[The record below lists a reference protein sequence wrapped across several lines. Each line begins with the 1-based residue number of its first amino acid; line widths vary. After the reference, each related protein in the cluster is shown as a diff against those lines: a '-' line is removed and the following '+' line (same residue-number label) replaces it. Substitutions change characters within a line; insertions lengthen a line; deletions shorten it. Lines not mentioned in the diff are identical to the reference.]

1 MDAPD
6 TLLIQK
12 ALAGDTAAF
21 DELVKRHRDH
31 MHRQL
36 YSRCMDTE
44 QIEDTVQETFVQAYR
59 ALGQFKGLSAFSTW
73 LYRIAHNICLRKR
86 QQARRAAA
94 LSLDEM
100 AESGDVAAPREVPDP
115 SESPEQTLLSRELRD
130 AMDREVANLP
140 DSWKKVFI
148 LRDVEDLSTA
158 EVSEAL
164 GISEAAVKARLHRAR
179 ARLKQQLRPYLTVE

>member
-1 MDAPD
+1 
-6 TLLIQK
+6 
-12 ALAGDTAAF
+12 
-21 DELVKRHRDH
+21 
-31 MHRQL
+31 
-36 YSRCMDTE
+36 
-44 QIEDTVQETFVQAYR
+44 
-59 ALGQFKGLSAFSTW
+59 
-73 LYRIAHNICLRKR
+73 
-86 QQARRAAA
+86 
-94 LSLDEM
+94 
-100 AESGDVAAPREVPDP
+100 VPDP
-115 SESPEQTLLSRELRD
+115 GESPEQTLLSRELRE